1 MTRGQ
6 ISLSLEVISEL
17 RPVEIWGAAR
27 RAREGQVPG
36 LQGGN
41 QLIMF
46 GEGPK
51 ASVAEAEPWGSV
63 GWERGQRRGR

>member
-1 MTRGQ
+1 M
-6 ISLSLEVISEL
+6 
-17 RPVEIWGAAR
+17 
-27 RAREGQVPG
+27 PG